1 MVSYPVYVL
10 CCFMF
15 LFICR
20 KECYT
25 TLLTQTLIYFS
36 LTTITY
42 SATLF
47 YFSDVMLLL
56 NLYIIIDTILI
67 TYIFTKIHST
77 AVNNVLMFIVILMF
91 VTNFITTWSSNFIAT
106 YLSSDLYL
114 YEALLLL
121 NYSFLEDTKLAK
133 CSFYLIN
140 IGLMLPHLI
149 LIARW

>member
-1 MVSYPVYVL
+1 MASYSVYVL

-15 LFICR
+15 LFICS
-20 KECYT
+20 KEHYS

-42 SATLF
+42 SVTLF
-47 YFSDVMLLL
+47 YFSDIMLLL

-67 TYIFTKIHST
+67 TYLFTKIDNT
-77 AVNNVLMFIVILMF
+77 TINNILMFIALLMF
-91 VTNFITTWSSNFIAT
+91 IANFVTTWSNNFIST
-106 YLSSDLYL
+106 YLYYDSYL

-133 CSFYLIN
+133 YSFYFIN
-140 IGLMLPHLI
+140 AGLMLPHL
-149 LIARW
+149 LLLVR